1 MPFWKKID
9 SEKRIFT
16 LKRSNKYFFLKLFW
30 SESGILLISVSIFF
44 TPCPHRI
51 HDRFQ
56 TVPDLCQSIFHPR
69 RHFRINLTCK
79 QSGFFHLAKLGS
91 ENFLAHMPDGFF

>member
-16 LKRSNKYFFLKLFW
+16 LKRSNRYFFLKLFW
-30 SESGILLISVSIFF
+30 SESGILLISAF
-44 TPCPHRI
+44 
-51 HDRFQ
+51 
-56 TVPDLCQSIFHPR
+56 IFHPR